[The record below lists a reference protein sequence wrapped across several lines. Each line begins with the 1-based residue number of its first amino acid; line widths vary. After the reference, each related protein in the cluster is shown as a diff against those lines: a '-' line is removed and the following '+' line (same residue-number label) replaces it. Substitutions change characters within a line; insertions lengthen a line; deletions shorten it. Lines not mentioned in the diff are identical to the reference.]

1 MRVAIMQPTY
11 LPWLG
16 YFDLMAESDLFV
28 FLDHVQFEKESWH
41 NRNRIKSPEGWLW
54 LTVPVLKRG
63 RSQQAIAE
71 VEIVRE
77 SRWPQKHLNALR
89 HNYAQAPF
97 RETHLPAFEAAY
109 AVRWQRLCDL
119 NIALCLYLAVCL
131 GVRTTFLRSSELGAG
146 GQKTDLVV
154 DICLRLGADEYLSP
168 AGARCY
174 LDAEAFERRGLRLL
188 YQDYHHPS
196 YPQLHGP
203 FISHLSAVDALFNCG
218 PEAAMLIGENRA
230 KGGGAWLRHPSA
242 PTLGAPAAP

>member
-16 YFDLMAESDLFV
+16 YFDLMARSDVFV

-41 NRNRIKSPEGWLW
+41 NRNRIKSPEGWIW

-63 RSQQAIAE
+63 RLHQSIAE
-71 VEIVRE
+71 VEIVPE

-89 HNYAQAPF
+89 HNYAHAPY
-97 RETHLPAFEAAY
+97 RDTYLPALEAAY

-119 NIALCLYLAVCL
+119 NIALCLHLARCL
-131 GVRTTFLRSSELGAG
+131 GVSVTCLRSTELAPKGH
-146 GQKTDLVV
+146 KTDLVV
-154 DICLRLGADEYLSP
+154 DICLRVGAREYLSP

-174 LDAEAFERRGLRLL
+174 LDTDAFERRGLRLL

-203 FISHLSAVDALFNCG
+203 FVSHLSALDALLNCG
-218 PEAAMLIGENRA
+218 PEAAAYLGQE
-230 KGGGAWLRHPSA
+230 
-242 PTLGAPAAP
+242 GAPEAHEGVSPAPRGADAP